1 MSAFS
6 AKGLAAPAMALVF
19 IAAAPA
25 SAQGT
30 AAAAIDVPAGA
41 MDAALI
47 QLGRQT
53 GLQIL
58 FASGVVEGRRSVRL
72 RGRFSGEDALRR
84 ILKGTGLS
92 MRQTGPTSFLVLTD
106 TAEPRGPTSVTRTSP
121 KPRPPRSSERSV
133 IVDSDPG
140 AASRADI
147 VVTGSNIRGESAGTS
162 PVIAIDRAAIDRNG
176 RGTIAGVLSTL
187 PQNFGGT
194 GNEETSLTG
203 TDRTVDNTG
212 LASSANLR
220 GLGSDATLTLVNG
233 RRTAGSGGKG
243 DFSDLSTIPLAAV
256 DRIEVLTDGASAL
269 YGSDAVA
276 GVVNIILRKTY
287 RGAETRL
294 RAGTTTSGGM
304 QEYQVGQVAGTV
316 WQTGRVLGAY
326 EYERRERLP
335 SAARDYT
342 RTTDLRALGG
352 SDWRS
357 YFARPGTILGYDPVS
372 NSYVPT
378 YAIPASTS
386 GVGLTPSDFVPG
398 HGNLQNQR
406 EGTDLLPDQKR
417 HALYVTAEQQVGRGI
432 SLYAEGRGAYRRF
445 SYRGAPDLGFLSI
458 DARNPYFVSPDG
470 SPSSLI
476 AYSFGDE
483 LGATRA
489 DGTVKSYSLTGGA
502 TAEIGPD
509 WHVDG
514 YYSRAQERSVNKLSG
529 LANQMHVAEALGGA
543 DDAGS
548 GYDPKRD
555 GYFNPYGVGVVN
567 SPAVLAFIGG
577 GYSNEA
583 VRSRISTINL
593 QGDGS
598 LLSLPGGKLRLAV
611 GAQRRREAL
620 LRDGTSL
627 YASDAPR
634 PLARVE
640 GSRDINAIFG
650 ELAVPLIGDGNAMP
664 GVSRLGLSLAVRHE
678 RYTDFGSSTN
688 PKVGLRYEPASGIAV
703 RASYGRSF
711 RAPSLRETRDPV
723 RISATQLPTANG
735 SSTLVLFLSG
745 GNPDLTPERATS
757 KTLGFTVAPSRLGG
771 VGIEANVFSTRFTQR
786 ISQPAYQ
793 NIAQGLIGASLAP
806 FVRIVSPLSN
816 AADRTLVEGLL
827 ADPNSLVPAGL
838 PAEVFGAVVDGRYV
852 NASSV
857 SVRGF
862 DVSAH
867 GGFAL
872 GSGRAALATNA
883 SYLLGFDDKTTSEAR
898 AVQRAGTYGYP
909 PRLRI
914 RTTVGWDGK
923 TWSTLLAA
931 NYVSRSRDRVSSPPQ
946 RIGSWTTLDLQVSRT
961 FGPEAGALNGVS
973 LGVTVTNLLA
983 TDPPFVNAAN
993 GIGYDATNASALG
1006 RQAALQLVKRW

>member
-1 MSAFS
+1 MNAFS
-6 AKGLAAPAMALVF
+6 TRGLAAPAIILICAT
-19 IAAAPA
+19 APA
-25 SAQGT
+25 VAQNPT
-30 AAAAIDVPAGA
+30 VSVDVPAGPL
-41 MDAALI
+41 DAALI
-47 QLGRQT
+47 LLGRQT

-58 FASGVVEGRRSVRL
+58 FASGVVEGRRSVRV
-72 RGRFSGEDALRR
+72 RGKYSRSDALRR
-84 ILKGTGLS
+84 VLEGTGLS
-92 MRQTGPTSFLVLTD
+92 TRQTGTNSYLVVSGTPQPRVTTTVNRSRD
-106 TAEPRGPTSVTRTSP
+106 EPA
-121 KPRPPRSSERSV
+121 PRPRSRRE
-133 IVDSDPG
+133 D
-140 AASRADI
+140 ADDGLDGSAKPEI
-147 VVTGSNIRGESAGTS
+147 VVTGSNIRGEGAGTS
-162 PVIAIDRAAIDRNG
+162 PVITIDRTDIDRSG

-316 WQTGRVLGAY
+316 WATGRVLGAY

-357 YFARPGTILGYDPVS
+357 YFSHPGTILGYDPAS

-378 YAIPASTS
+378 YAIPAVVPAT
-386 GVGLTPSDFVPG
+386 GLTPADFVAG
-398 HGNLQNQR
+398 DGNLANQR
-406 EGTDLLPDQKR
+406 EGADLLPDQKR
-417 HALYVTAEQQVGRGI
+417 HALYLTAEQQLGNGI
-432 SLYAEGRGAYRRF
+432 SAYAEGRGAYRRF
-445 SYRGAPDLGFLSI
+445 SFRGAPDLGFLSI
-458 DARNPYFVSPDG
+458 DARNPFFVSPDG
-470 SPSSLI
+470 SSSSLI

-483 LGATRA
+483 LGATRI
-489 DGTVKSYSLTGGA
+489 DGKVKSYSLTGGI
-502 TAEIGPD
+502 TADVGPE
-509 WHVDG
+509 WHLDA
-514 YYSRAQERSVNKLSG
+514 YYSRAQERSTNRMIG
-529 LANQMHVAEALGGA
+529 LANQLHVAEALGSASGSA
-543 DDAGS
+543 S
-548 GYDPKRD
+548 GYDPVRD
-555 GYFNPYGVGVVN
+555 GYFNPYGGGVVN
-567 SPAVLAFIGG
+567 TPAVLSFIGG
-577 GYSNEA
+577 GFTDET
-583 VRSRISTINL
+583 VRSRISTINV
-593 QGDGS
+593 QADGS
-598 LLSLPGGKLRLAV
+598 LTSLPGGKLRLAL
-611 GAQRRREAL
+611 GGQRRREGL
-620 LRDGTSL
+620 LRAGESL
-627 YASDAPR
+627 YASDTPN
-634 PLARVE
+634 PLARVS
-640 GSRDINAIFG
+640 GSREIDALFA
-650 ELAVPLIGDGNAMP
+650 ELAVPLIGDGNAMR

-678 RYTDFGSSTN
+678 RYSDFGSSTN
-688 PKVGLRYEPASGIAV
+688 PKFGFRYEPADGMAI

-723 RISATQLPTANG
+723 RISATQLPSASG
-735 SSTLVLFLSG
+735 SNTLVLFLSG

-757 KTLGFTVAPSRLGG
+757 KTVGFTIAPSRLGG
-771 VGIEANVFSTRFTQR
+771 VGIGANLFHTRFTQR

-793 NIAQGLIGASLAP
+793 NITQALVDTSLAP
-806 FVRIVSPLSN
+806 FVRIVSPLSSP
-816 AADRTLVEGLL
+816 ADRALIENLL
-827 ADPNSLVPAGL
+827 SDPNSLVPAGL

-862 DVSAH
+862 DLSAN

-872 GSGRAALATNA
+872 GTGRAALAANA
-883 SYLLGFDDKTTSEAR
+883 AYLIGFDDKTTIDAP
-898 AVQRAGTYGYP
+898 AVQRAGNYGYP
-909 PRLRI
+909 PRLRV
-914 RTTVGWDGK
+914 RTTAGWDGK
-923 TWSTLLAA
+923 TWSAQLAA

-961 FGPEAGALNGVS
+961 FGAEAGPMNGLS
-973 LGVTVTNLLA
+973 LGITITNLLA

-993 GIGYDATNASALG
+993 GVGYDATNASALG